1 MAIGVFSGGMLGI
14 PYLEKFLGADVVPGR
29 LDRLFRPVAA
39 VAGWGRKPTSLPAR
53 RYAAR
58 HGLPYLAVEDG
69 FLRSVGL
76 GSQEPPLSVVV
87 DELGIY
93 YDATRPS
100 RLETLI
106 TRPLSGDET
115 KRTCELIAAWRA
127 GRVSKYNHLREY
139 DGALPQRYVLVVDQ
153 TFGDAAIEFGLAKP
167 ESFQRMLQAAL
178 DEYPDCTVLVKVHPD
193 VFAGKK
199 RGYFDVAA
207 LAAIPRMQVLA
218 VDAHPVRLIEM
229 AQAVYVVTSQMGF
242 EALLWGRPVRT
253 FGMPFYAGWGLTHDE
268 LDAPSRRSPATLEQ
282 LAYAALIAYPRYVD
296 PETGERCEAE
306 TLLAHIALQ
315 RRMRNRFPAIVHAAG
330 FSPYKKPIV
339 RDYLQGSE
347 VRFERRPQD
356 VPPGGV
362 LALWGRQAPVGHD
375 VRLLQL
381 EDGFLRSVG
390 LGADLIRPV
399 SWVMDG
405 RGMYFDAT
413 LPSDLEVLLQN
424 EVFDEVLCARA
435 KLLRERIVAAG
446 LTKYNVGAA
455 HWQRPMTHPHPSPLP
470 EGEGGELRVI
480 LVPGQVE
487 TDASIAYGAPGIRRN
502 IDLLRAVRE
511 ANPAAYVLYKPHPD
525 VLAKLRAQGK
535 GEAEAMRWCDEV
547 VTDAAMGELL
557 QQVDAVHVLTSLAG
571 FEALLRGKAVTC
583 YGQPFYAGWGLTV
596 DMIPLAR
603 RSRRL
608 ALDELVAAALI
619 LYPVYLSRVTSRYT
633 SPERVLDELQSWRA
647 GDAGLRGWNLAY
659 RWFRSAFMGTR

>member
-14 PYLEKFLGADVVPGR
+14 PYMDKFLGADVVPGR
-29 LDRLFRPVAA
+29 LGRLFLPVAA
-39 VAGWGRKPTSLPAR
+39 VAGWGRKPTSLRAR
-53 RYAAR
+53 RYAEQ
-58 HGLPYLAVEDG
+58 HHLPYLAVEDG

-87 DELGIY
+87 DDLGIY

-100 RLETLI
+100 RLESLVPS
-106 TRPLSGDET
+106 PLADEEIA
-115 KRTCELIAAWRA
+115 RSRDLIAAWRA

-139 DGALPQRYVLVVDQ
+139 AGDLPQRYVLVVDQ
-153 TFGDAAIEFGLAKP
+153 TFGDAAIEFGLAEP
-167 ESFQRMLQAAL
+167 DSFQRMLQAAL
-178 DEYPDCTVLVKVHPD
+178 DEHPDCAVLVKVHPD

-207 LAAIPRMQVLA
+207 LAAIPRVQVLA

-229 AQAVYVVTSQMGF
+229 AQAVYVVTSQVGF

-268 LDAPSRRSPATLEQ
+268 LDEPLRRSPATLER
-282 LAYAALIAYPRYVD
+282 LVYAALVAYPRYVD
-296 PETGERCEAE
+296 PETGECCEVE
-306 TLLAHIALQ
+306 TVLAHIALQ
-315 RRMRNRFPAIVHAAG
+315 RQMRNRFPPVVYAAG
-330 FSPYKKPIV
+330 FSTYKKPIV

-347 VRFERRPQD
+347 VRFVCRRQD
-356 VPPGGV
+356 APVGSTLV
-362 LALWGRQAPVGHD
+362 VWGRQERATND
-375 VRLLQL
+375 TRLLCL

-405 RGMYFDAT
+405 VGIYFDAT
-413 LPSDLEVLLQN
+413 APSDLERLLQDG
-424 EVFDEVLCARA
+424 VCDTALCRRAR
-435 KLLRERIVAAG
+435 LLREHIVALG
-446 LTKYNVGAA
+446 LTKYNVGTTR
-455 HWQRPMTHPHPSPLP
+455 WQRPIIRPRPSPLP
-470 EGEGGELRVI
+470 AGEGVKLRVI

-487 TDASIAYGAPGIRRN
+487 TDASIAYGAPDIRRN

-511 ANPAAYVLYKPHPD
+511 ANPEAYVLYKPHPD
-525 VLAKLRAQGK
+525 VLAKLRAEGQ
-535 GEAEAMRWCDEV
+535 GEADALRWCDEV

-557 QQVDAVHVLTSLAG
+557 QQVDEVHVLTSLAG
-571 FEALLRGKAVTC
+571 FEALLRGKPVTC
-583 YGQPFYAGWGLTV
+583 HGQPFYAGWGLTV
-596 DMIPLAR
+596 DVIPPAR

-619 LYPVYLSRVTSRYT
+619 LYPVYLSRVTNRYT
-633 SPERVLDELQSWRA
+633 SPERVLDELLAWRES
-647 GDAGLRGWNLAY
+647 DAGLKGWHCVY
-659 RWFRSAFMGTR
+659 RWIRRTFMRER

>member
-1 MAIGVFSGGMLGI
+1 MAVGVFSGGMRRI
-14 PYLEKFLGADVVPGR
+14 PYLEKLLGSAVVPGR
-29 LDRLFRPVAA
+29 FGRFFRPVTA

-53 RYAAR
+53 RYAGQ

-87 DELGIY
+87 DDLGIY
-93 YDATRPS
+93 YDAAHPS
-100 RLETLI
+100 RLEALI
-106 TRPLSGDET
+106 SRELTNEATTRT
-115 KRTCELIAAWRA
+115 RELIAAWRA
-127 GRVSKYNHLREY
+127 GRVSKYNPLREY
-139 DGALPQRYVLVVDQ
+139 EGDLPHRYVLVVDQ
-153 TFGDAAIEFGLAKP
+153 TFGDAAIEHGLAGP
-167 ESFQRMLQAAL
+167 GSFQAMLQAAL
-178 DEYPDCTVLVKVHPD
+178 EEHPDCTVLVKVHPD

-207 LAAIPRMQVLA
+207 LSAMPRVQVLA
-218 VDAHPVRLIEM
+218 TDAHPVRLLES

-253 FGMPFYAGWGLTHDE
+253 FGMPFYAGWGLTQDV
-268 LDAPSRRSPATLEQ
+268 LAAPSRRKPVTLEQ
-282 LAYAALIAYPRYVD
+282 LVHAVLIAYPRYVD

-315 RRMRNRFPAIVHAAG
+315 RRMRNRFPAIVYAAG

-347 VRFERRPQD
+347 VRFVRRPQD
-356 VPPGGV
+356 VPPRSV
-362 LALWGRQAPVGHD
+362 LALWGRQAPVGRD

-413 LPSDLEVLLQN
+413 TPSDLEVLLQN
-424 EVFDEVLCARA
+424 EVFDEALCARA
-435 KLLRERIVAAG
+435 QRLRERIVAAG

-455 HWQRPMTHPHPSPLP
+455 RWQRPADAGT
-470 EGEGGELRVI
+470 VI

-487 TDASIAYGAPGIRRN
+487 TDASIAYGAPGIQRN
-502 IDLLRAVRE
+502 IDLLRTVRE

-525 VLAKLRAQGK
+525 VLAKLRAEGK
-535 GEAEAMRWCDEV
+535 GEAEALRWCDEV
-547 VTDAAMGELL
+547 VTDVAMGELL

-571 FEALLRGKAVTC
+571 FEALLRGKPVTC
-583 YGQPFYAGWGLTV
+583 YGQPFYSGWGLTRDV
-596 DMIPLAR
+596 IPLAR

-608 ALDELVAAALI
+608 TLDELVAGALI
-619 LYPVYLSRVTSRYT
+619 RYPVYLSRATSRYT
-633 SPERVLDELQSWRA
+633 SPERVLEELLAWRNR
-647 GDAGLRGWNLAY
+647 GGSLRWWSPLY
-659 RWFRSAFMGTR
+659 RWFRSTFVMDR

>member
-1 MAIGVFSGGMLGI
+1 MAVGVFSGGMRRI
-14 PYLEKFLGADVVPGR
+14 PYLEKFLGSAIVPGR
-29 LDRLFRPVAA
+29 FGRFFRPVTA

-87 DELGIY
+87 DDLGIY
-93 YDATRPS
+93 YDATQPS
-100 RLETLI
+100 RLESLI
-106 TRPLSGDET
+106 TRSLSGAEAE
-115 KRTCELIAAWRA
+115 RTRALIAAWRA
-127 GRVSKYNHLREY
+127 GRVSKYNPLREY

-153 TFGDAAIEFGLAKP
+153 TFGDAAIEHGLAGP
-167 ESFQRMLQAAL
+167 DSFQAMLQAAL
-178 DEYPDCTVLVKVHPD
+178 DEHPDCTALVKVHPD

-207 LAAIPRMQVLA
+207 LAAMPRVQVLA

-253 FGMPFYAGWGLTHDE
+253 FGLPFYAGWGLTHDA

-282 LAYAALIAYPRYVD
+282 LAYAALIAYARYVD

-347 VRFERRPQD
+347 VRFVRRPQE

-362 LALWGRQAPVGHD
+362 LALWGRQAPVGCD

-413 LPSDLEVLLQN
+413 SPSDLEVLLQN
-424 EVFDEVLCARA
+424 EVFDEALRARA
-435 KLLRERIVAAG
+435 RQLRERIVAAG

-455 HWQRPMTHPHPSPLP
+455 HWQRPADAGT
-470 EGEGGELRVI
+470 VI

-487 TDASIAYGAPGIRRN
+487 TDASIAYGAPRIRRN

-535 GEAEAMRWCDEV
+535 GEAEAMRWCNEV

-571 FEALLRGKAVTC
+571 FEALLRGKPVTC
-583 YGQPFYAGWGLTV
+583 YGQPFYAGWGLTA

-619 LYPVYLSRVTSRYT
+619 LYPVYLSRVTNRYT
-633 SPERVLDELQSWRA
+633 SPERVLDELQAWRA
-647 GDAGLRGWNLAY
+647 GDVGLRRWNLAY